1 MSLPTRAFRLTEA
14 RSRFGDQADR
24 VAAFLDEC
32 DPLADACVEA
42 FASLGA
48 GRGFELVSRAIADGI
63 DAVPEAPDAL
73 RELFASLDR
82 VPAWVD
88 WNVVDR
94 GGELLLRSGPL
105 GAMVLGFRSL
115 VIAYAA
121 PGGNKPLVLSGRL
134 TDNAG
139 RRLAETGRYVHEV
152 ARPGSL
158 RRNGEGFA
166 ITVKVRLM
174 HAQVRRLVRRS
185 GKWNREA
192 WGEPVNQHDM
202 LGTALVFSVAMVDG
216 LRQLGFRISDEE
228 VHEYMHLWRY
238 ASHLMGVH
246 HELLFASERDGRRL
260 GDIIAALQ
268 GPADDDARALVAALF
283 SSGLGEP
290 RNRAEAL
297 FLRGYRRFAQGLSRG
312 MVGDEIADAVAL
324 PDDLTRYALPAIRPI
339 VRMAERV
346 RERSELAR
354 RVAIFAGNERWK
366 RVVRDGLGDAPA
378 EFRPPE
384 RLATRAP

>member
-1 MSLPTRAFRLTEA
+1 MHPTRVERLHA
-14 RSRFGDQADR
+14 AHARFGDQAHR
-24 VAAFLDEC
+24 VAAFLNVC
-32 DPLADACVEA
+32 DPLADACVDA
-42 FASLGA
+42 FAELPA

-63 DAVPEAPDAL
+63 DRVPDAPPAL
-73 RELFASLDR
+73 RALFASLDR

-88 WNVVDR
+88 WDVVDR

-152 ARPGSL
+152 ARPRSL
-158 RRNGEGFA
+158 RRDGEGFA

-185 GKWNREA
+185 GKWQSDA

-202 LGTALVFSVAMVDG
+202 LGTALVFSVAMIDG
-216 LRQLGFRISDEE
+216 LRQLGFRLSDDE
-228 VHEYMHLWRY
+228 VHGYIQLWRY
-238 ASHLMGVH
+238 ASHLMGLD
-246 HELLFASERDGRRL
+246 HELLFSTEREGRRL

-268 GPADDDARALVAALF
+268 GPPDEDARALVAALF
-283 SSGLGEP
+283 SSGLGDP
-290 RNRAEAL
+290 KSRAEAI
-297 FLRGYRRFAQGLSRG
+297 FLRGYRRFVQGLSRG
-312 MVGDEIADAVAL
+312 FVGDELADGVAL
-324 PDDLTRYALPAIRPI
+324 PDDLSRYALPAIRPI
-339 VRMAERV
+339 VRVAERV
-346 RERSELAR
+346 RERSEIAR

-366 RVVRDGLGDAPA
+366 RVVRAGLGDAPA

-384 RLATRAP
+384 RLAR